1 MSTHNIRFCTEIRKI
16 SILFS
21 WKDCLIWSNVYAF
34 LVSFPMKEMII
45 IFFQLNIRYLNPLF
59 LAYDDRLRDRDE
71 AIKKFQVGYHN
82 TP

>member
-1 MSTHNIRFCTEIRKI
+1 
-16 SILFS
+16 
-21 WKDCLIWSNVYAF
+21 
-34 LVSFPMKEMII
+34 MKEMSLKFI

-82 TP
+82 NP